1 MERTRSG
8 AEMIL
13 YPQISRMVGTILIR
27 CLEKGYVASR
37 GAGIFVTLDP
47 HVSFP
52 IFYFQFYLVVLR
64 QNAILIKRQTIIVL
78 LWWKTSK
85 GTKFLQASLALLS
98 KLVPACLDGKLS
110 SFEHWDRRWEEKQN
124 AAWLTSFVQRWFFF
138 IFIFIFFPFP
148 RICSIHCCFGKFCH
162 TCNACTNAGWSCHG
176 PINALCLG
184 CMWRC
189 NNMYVVIWDT
199 ANGNRRSFER

>member
-13 YPQISRMVGTILIR
+13 YPQISRMAGTILIR
-27 CLEKGYVASR
+27 CLQKGYVASR

-85 GTKFLQASLALLS
+85 GTKFLQASLGLLS
-98 KLVPACLDGKLS
+98 KLVPACLEGKFS
-110 SFEHWDRRWEEKQN
+110 SFKHWDTVRRRKMLLGSHPLCN
-124 AAWLTSFVQRWFFF
+124 NDSFLFL
-138 IFIFIFFPFP
+138 IFSFSQDLYTF
-148 RICSIHCCFGKFCH
+148 SIHCCFGKFCR